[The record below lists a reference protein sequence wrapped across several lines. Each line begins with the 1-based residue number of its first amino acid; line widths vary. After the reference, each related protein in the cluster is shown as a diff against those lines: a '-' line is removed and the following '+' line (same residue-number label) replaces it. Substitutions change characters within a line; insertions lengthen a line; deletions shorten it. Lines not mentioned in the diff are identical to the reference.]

1 MATSLRQ
8 RNANAPVYPDMQG
21 KIALVT
27 GGSSGIGLAC
37 ASAFARQGA
46 KVVIASRREAT
57 ARTALKQLMRE
68 GDVQWHPVDVVD
80 GKSVARLIKAVVG
93 THGRLD
99 YAFNNGGSGGPLAP
113 VARMPEE
120 AWRRTIDGYLTS
132 VFLCMSAEIA
142 AMKKSRTGV
151 IINNASVDGLR
162 GYPFPGGAAYSA
174 AKHGVVGL
182 TRSAALEHAA
192 RGPRI
197 CAVCPGWINTPPV
210 ANWMKRNKDV
220 AQAVIKQTPRGQIG
234 SPEEVAAAVLW
245 LSSDAG
251 SFAVG
256 TVLAIDGGYMA

>member
-99 YAFNNGGSGGPLAP
+99 YR
-113 VARMPEE
+113 V
-120 AWRRTIDGYLTS
+120 
-132 VFLCMSAEIA
+132 
-142 AMKKSRTGV
+142 
-151 IINNASVDGLR
+151 
-162 GYPFPGGAAYSA
+162 
-174 AKHGVVGL
+174 
-182 TRSAALEHAA
+182 
-192 RGPRI
+192 
-197 CAVCPGWINTPPV
+197 
-210 ANWMKRNKDV
+210 
-220 AQAVIKQTPRGQIG
+220 Q
-234 SPEEVAAAVLW
+234 
-245 LSSDAG
+245 
-251 SFAVG
+251 
-256 TVLAIDGGYMA
+256 